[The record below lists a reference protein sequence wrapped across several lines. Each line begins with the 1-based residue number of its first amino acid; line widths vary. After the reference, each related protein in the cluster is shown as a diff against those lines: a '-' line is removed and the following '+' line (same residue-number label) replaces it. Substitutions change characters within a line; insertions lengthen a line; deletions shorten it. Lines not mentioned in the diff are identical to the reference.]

1 MNYIGE
7 HLLPGQL
14 GHFFV
19 VLALVAS
26 AIAAYSYARSVQA
39 PAAEETG
46 WKRLART
53 AFAVNAFSVFL
64 VFGTI
69 FYIVYNHYFEYYYAW
84 NHTSRDLSTKYL
96 FAAIWEGQ
104 EGSFLLWSIWQGL
117 LGLLLLRRRNKWEAP
132 VMAILSFSQ
141 FVLATMFLGLVFG
154 EVKVGSNP
162 FVLVRDMF
170 PDAPFFQRPDYLLMP
185 QMNDGQGL
193 GQSLQNYWMVIH
205 PPVLFLGLAA
215 TIIPFAYAIAGIWRK
230 DYGGWT
236 RVALPWNLFAAATLG
251 LGIMMGAAWA
261 YESLTFGG
269 FWAWDPVENAS
280 LVPWLVL
287 VAGIHTQVV
296 YNATGHSLRATS
308 FFFILTY
315 PFSLFE
321 SFLTRSGVLGDSS
334 VHSFV
339 SAGMNMQ
346 LLLQLLIFLV
356 PAVLLFIKYYRQM
369 PHIVKEEE
377 ASSREFWMF
386 IGSLVLFL
394 SGLVITWQTSFTPIY
409 NKITGKTTAMP
420 EDTEFAYNKIQIFV
434 AIVIAL
440 LTGASQYLKYKKTG
454 KGLFWKKN
462 WLPLVISL
470 AFALLFSFSTG
481 LHYDSK
487 GAGFLGAL
495 YLGLFAGMYALVANI
510 MYIGTGLRGRMKAAG
525 ASIAHFGFG
534 VLLVGMIIAASN
546 RKVLSVNTSGIV
558 LRFAPSAKQN
568 PMENLT
574 LIKGLKT
581 DMGDYW
587 TTYQNNDSTNKA
599 GTIIYYRIDMARKDS
614 SESFSLYPNLIKNT
628 KGQENFSNNP
638 DSRHYWNKD
647 IFSYISYA
655 DDIDKREDTATFK
668 PRTMKIGDTIY
679 YSNGF
684 VILNKV
690 VPNPSDGKYHFAPTD
705 TALMADLTVVSKEGS
720 RYGARPVFYVE
731 DNEARYMMDT
741 VFSQNLAIGFSKVL
755 ANQQIE
761 VQLKESTAMVP
772 YVALKVYEFPHINL
786 VWLGTIITVA
796 GFLVSMLY
804 RRRQGRLKAVN
815 T

>member
-1 MNYIGE
+1 MKYIGE

-26 AIAAYSYARSVQA
+26 AVAVYAYARSVQA
-39 PAAEETG
+39 PAGDERSWRKMG
-46 WKRLART
+46 RI
-53 AFAVNAFSVFL
+53 AFIINAFSVFF

-84 NHTSRDLSTKYL
+84 NHTSRDLSTRYL

-117 LGLLLLRRRNKWEAP
+117 IGLLILRRRNKWEAP
-132 VMAILSFSQ
+132 VMAVIAFSQ
-141 FVLATMFLGLVFG
+141 LVLSTMFIGLVFG
-154 EVKVGSNP
+154 DVKIGSNP
-162 FVLVRDMF
+162 FLLVREMF
-170 PDAPFFQRPDYLLMP
+170 SYAPVFQRPDYLLLP
-185 QMNDGQGL
+185 QMQDGQGL

-215 TIIPFAYAIAGIWRK
+215 TIVPYAYTIAGIWRK

-236 RVALPWNLFAAATLG
+236 KIALPWNLFAAAALG

-287 VAGIHTQVV
+287 TAGIHTQVV
-296 YNATGHSLRATS
+296 YNATGHSLRATHL
-308 FFFILTY
+308 FFILTY
-315 PFSLFE
+315 SFSLFE

-339 SAGMNMQ
+339 SAGMNAQ

-356 PAVLLFIKYYRQM
+356 PGLILFITHYRRI

-394 SGLVITWQTSFTPIY
+394 SGLVITWQTAFTPIY
-409 NKITGKTTAMP
+409 NKITGKSTAMP
-420 EDTEFAYNKIQIFV
+420 EDPEFSFNKIQVFV

-454 KGLFWKKN
+454 KGVFLKKS
-462 WLPLVISL
+462 WLPLLISL
-470 AFALLFSFSTG
+470 ALTLLIAFGTG
-481 LHYDSK
+481 IHYDVK

-495 YLGLFAGMYALVANI
+495 YLGLFSGMYALVANI
-510 MYIGTGLRGRMKAAG
+510 MYIQTGLKGRLKAAG
-525 ASIAHFGFG
+525 ASVTHFGFG
-534 VLLVGMIIAASN
+534 VLLVGIIIAAGN
-546 RKVLSVNTSGIV
+546 KKVLSLNTTGI
-558 LRFAPSAKQN
+558 LLKFAPAAKQN

-574 LIKGLKT
+574 LIKGLRT

-587 TTYQNNDSTNKA
+587 TTYIDNDSTNKA
-599 GTIIYYRIDMARKDS
+599 GTQLYYRVNITRKDS
-614 SESFSLYPNLIKNT
+614 SESFTLFPHLIKNT
-628 KGQENFSNNP
+628 KGQEAYSPNP
-638 DSRHYWNKD
+638 DARHYWNKD
-647 IFSYISYA
+647 IFAYLTYA
-655 DDIDKREDTATFK
+655 DDIDKREDTAVFK
-668 PRTMKIGDTIY
+668 PHTLNVGDTVY

-690 VPNPSDGKYHFAPTD
+690 VPNPSDGKFNFLPTD

-731 DNEARYMMDT
+731 NNEARYMMDT
-741 VFSQNLAIGFSKVL
+741 VFSQSLAIGFSKVL

-761 VQLKESTAMVP
+761 LQLKESKGMVP

-786 VWLGTIITVA
+786 VWLGTLITVA
-796 GFLVSMLY
+796 GLLMSMLY

>member
-26 AIAAYSYARSVQA
+26 AIATYAYARSVQA
-39 PAAEETG
+39 PADDERNWRRMG
-46 WKRLART
+46 RV
-53 AFAVNAFSVFL
+53 AFIINACSVFL

-104 EGSFLLWSIWQGL
+104 EGSFLLWSIWQGVI
-117 LGLLLLRRRNKWEAP
+117 GLLLLRRRNKWEAP
-132 VMAILSFSQ
+132 VMAVVAFSQ
-141 FVLATMFLGLVFG
+141 FLLSTMFIGLVFG
-154 EVKVGSNP
+154 DVKIGSNP
-162 FVLVRDMF
+162 FVLVREMF
-170 PDAPFFQRPDYLLMP
+170 AYAPVFQRPDYLMMP
-185 QMNDGQGL
+185 QMQDGQGL
-193 GQSLQNYWMVIH
+193 GQALQNYWMVIH

-215 TIIPFAYAIAGIWRK
+215 TIVPFAYAIAGIWRK

-236 RVALPWNLFAAATLG
+236 KIALPWNLFAAAALG

-296 YNATGHSLRATS
+296 YNATGHSLRATT
-308 FFFILTY
+308 FFFVLTY
-315 PFSLFE
+315 SFSLFE

-339 SAGMNMQ
+339 SAGMNLQ
-346 LLLQLLIFLV
+346 LLLQLLLFLV
-356 PAVLLFIKYYRQM
+356 PGIILFSIHYKRI
-369 PHIVKEEE
+369 PHIAKEEE

-394 SGLVITWQTSFTPIY
+394 SGIVITWQTSFTPIY

-420 EDTEFAYNKIQIFV
+420 EDPEFAYNKIQIFV

-440 LTGASQYLKYKKTG
+440 LTGAAQYLKYKKTG
-454 KGLFWKKN
+454 KSVFLKKS
-462 WLPLVISL
+462 WLPFTIAL
-470 AFALLFSFSTG
+470 AITLLFSFSTG
-481 LHYDSK
+481 LHYDAK

-495 YLGLFAGMYALVANI
+495 YLGLFAGMYTLVANI
-510 MYIGTGLRGRMKAAG
+510 MYIWSGLNGRMKAAG

-534 VLLVGMIIAASN
+534 VLLVGIIIAASN
-546 RKVLSVNTSGIV
+546 KKVLSLNTSGIM

-574 LIKGLKT
+574 LIKGMKT

-587 TTYQNNDSTNKA
+587 TTYVNNDSTNA
-599 GTIIYYRIDMARKDS
+599 HATMIYYRIDMARKDS
-614 SESFSLYPNLIKNT
+614 SEAFTLYPNLIRNT

-668 PRTMKIGDTIY
+668 PHTLKLGDTVY

-690 VPNPSDGKYHFAPTD
+690 VPNPAEGKYHFAPTD

-720 RYGARPVFYVE
+720 RYGAKPVFYVE

-761 VQLKESTAMVP
+761 LQLKESKAMVP

-786 VWLGTIITVA
+786 VWLGTLITVA
-796 GFLVSMLY
+796 GFVMSIIY

-815 T
+815 S